1 MNLTRGLAIFTFDT
15 AGPLVFHH
23 MRITNLS
30 LLTAEELAKTSSIT
44 LRHYNETADSF
55 WAGTRDHDVSQN
67 RDALLEHLQGP
78 KPYRILDF
86 GCGPGRDLKEFKTLG
101 HEAIGLEGAQRF
113 VELAREYSGCAVW
126 HQDFLRLELPAE
138 FFHGIFA
145 NASLFHVPSQE
156 LIRVLKELHGS
167 LKSNGV
173 LFSSNPR
180 GENEEGWSGQRYGVY
195 YNLERW
201 REMVTA
207 AGFFE
212 ITHYYRPP
220 GLPRE
225 QQPWLASLWRKIA

>member
-1 MNLTRGLAIFTFDT
+1 MRTRNLGL
-15 AGPLVFHH
+15 L
-23 MRITNLS
+23 N
-30 LLTAEELAKTSSIT
+30 AEELVKISSIT
-44 LRHYNETADSF
+44 LGHYDQTAESF
-55 WAGTRDHDVSQN
+55 WEGTRDHDVSQN
-67 RDALLEHLQGP
+67 RDALLEHLEGP

-86 GCGPGRDLKEFKTLG
+86 GCGPGRDLKVFKSLG
-101 HEAIGLEGAQRF
+101 HNAIGLEGAQRF
-113 VELAREYSGCAVW
+113 VELARDYSGCEVW

-156 LIRVLKELHGS
+156 LPRVLKELYES
-167 LKSNGV
+167 LKPNGV

-180 GENEEGWSGQRYGVY
+180 GENEEGWNGQRYGVY

-201 REMVTA
+201 HELVTA

-220 GLPRE
+220 GLPIE
-225 QQPWLASLWRKIA
+225 QQPWLASVWRKIT